1 MNAILRNAT
10 GAGRTILTGLV
21 DLLLP
26 NVCPG
31 CRGAAVEKGGLCEAC
46 SVKLLSLVALPY
58 CPRCGATLGP
68 NVPIYPD
75 GCWRCPTPLPR
86 FSRVFRLGPYAQ
98 PLKRAIRDLKY
109 RGRAGVTRQLC
120 HLLAQVVET
129 IEEDAK
135 PDILVP
141 VPMYWTRRIWRGM
154 DHAQLLGEWLEAE
167 LQVPVE
173 RQLVRIR
180 NTPPQ
185 VHLNRA
191 QRATNVRR
199 AFKVASK
206 ASVRGARVLLVDDV
220 TTTGA
225 TGNEAARTLLRAGAS
240 SVTLVVLAKSEPPRA
255 YTQHWEREANEE

>member
-1 MNAILRNAT
+1 MTAILRNAA
-10 GAGRTILTGLV
+10 GVGRTILTGLV

-31 CRGAAVEKGGLCEAC
+31 CRCVAVEKGGLCEAC

-68 NVPIYPD
+68 NVPVYPD
-75 GCWRCPTPLPR
+75 GCWCCPTTLPR
-86 FSRVFRLGPYAQ
+86 FSRVFRLGPYAP
-98 PLKRAIRDLKY
+98 PLRSAIRDMKY
-109 RGRAGVTRQLC
+109 RGRLGVIRRLC
-120 HLLAQVVET
+120 HLLAQVAET
-129 IEEDAK
+129 NEEDIR

-154 DHAQLLGEWLEAE
+154 DHAQLLSEGLEAE
-167 LQVPVE
+167 LQLPVE

-191 QRATNVRR
+191 QRATNVRK
-199 AFKVASK
+199 AFRVASK
-206 ASVRGARVLLVDDV
+206 APVRGARVLLVDDV

-225 TGNEAARTLLRAGAS
+225 TANEAARTLLRAGAS
-240 SVTLVVLAKSEPPRA
+240 SVALVVLAKSEPPRA
-255 YTQHWEREANEE
+255 YTQHWEQEASDE

>member
-1 MNAILRNAT
+1 MTAILRNAA
-10 GAGRTILTGLV
+10 GAGRMILTGLV

-31 CRGAAVEKGGLCEAC
+31 CRCVAVEKGGLCEAC

-68 NVPIYPD
+68 NVPAYPG
-75 GCWRCPTPLPR
+75 GCGCCPNPLPR

-98 PLKRAIRDLKY
+98 PLQSAIRDLKY
-109 RGRAGVTRQLC
+109 RAQLGVIRRLC

-129 IEEDAK
+129 NEEDDR

-141 VPMYWTRRIWRGM
+141 VPMYWMRRIWRGI
-154 DHAQLLGEWLEAE
+154 DHTQLLVEGLEGE
-167 LQVPVE
+167 LQIPVE

-185 VHLNRA
+185 VYLNRA
-191 QRATNVRR
+191 QRVTNVRK
-199 AFKVASK
+199 AFKVANQ
-206 ASVRGARVLLVDDV
+206 AAVRGARVLLVDDV

-225 TGNEAARTLLRAGAS
+225 TASEAARTLLRAGAS
-240 SVTLVVLAKSEPPRA
+240 SVALAVLAKPESPRA
-255 YTQHWEREANEE
+255 YTQHWE